1 MSLLN
6 QLTKIT
12 TKKAKRIGRGLGS
25 GKGGHTS
32 TRGAKGQLSRAGT
45 TIPLWFEGGQL
56 PLIKRLP
63 MWRGKGR
70 LNPINKVAQ
79 VRLAELNQVT
89 SSSITLDALKLAR
102 IVPKNAIGAKII
114 GNTPLTKKYTIVA
127 PVRVTAGAKKVIIAA
142 GGSVE

>member
-12 TKKAKRIGRGLGS
+12 TKKAKRLGRGLGS

-32 TRGAKGQLSRAGT
+32 SRGAKGQLSRTGSN
-45 TIPLWFEGGQL
+45 IPLWFEGGQL

-70 LNPINKVAQ
+70 LKPINKVAQ
-79 VRLAELNQVT
+79 VRLAELDRVK
-89 SSSITLDALKLAR
+89 SDKITLDALKLAR
-102 IVPKNAIGAKII
+102 VVPKNAVGAKII
-114 GNTPLTKKYTIVA
+114 GNTEVTKKYTIVA
-127 PVRVTAGAKKVIIAA
+127 PVRTTAGAGRVITAA
-142 GGSVE
+142 GGSIE